1 MQEQGISLDEVDQEG
16 NSAVHVA
23 SQHGYLGCI
32 QVHSLLLTV
41 RKGSLKKQN
50 RSIGGKE
57 ERTTRRSN
65 SGKEGIL
72 FIRKMPV
79 LNQLL
84 YYTVGVTNRTVR
96 TLWFPFFGIGL
107 NFTSVLKRPRV
118 REARSWNPLGLQQT
132 RLSLDWP
139 WFQPTA
145 SSSLTLV
152 TQHILQKK
160 KSHVLC
166 ACDS

>member
-50 RSIGGKE
+50 RSSGGKE
-57 ERTTRRSN
+57 GRTTRRNN
-65 SGKEGIL
+65 SGKGGIL

-84 YYTVGVTNRTVR
+84 YYTVGVTNRTVKA
-96 TLWFPFFGIGL
+96 LWVFFFVIEL
-107 NFTSVLKRPRV
+107 SVTSVLKRPRV
-118 REARSWNPLGLQQT
+118 REARSWIPLGLQQT
-132 RLSLDWP
+132 RLSLNWP

-160 KSHVLC
+160 KISCSLC
-166 ACDS
+166 L

>member
-41 RKGSLKKQN
+41 RKGSLEKRN
-50 RSIGGKE
+50 RGSRGE
-57 ERTTRRSN
+57 EGRKTRRN
-65 SGKEGIL
+65 NTGKEGIL

-84 YYTVGVTNRTVR
+84 YYTVGVTNWTVR
-96 TLWFPFFGIGL
+96 TLCFLFFVIGL
-107 NFTSVLKRPRV
+107 SFTSVFKRPRV
-118 REARSWNPLGLQQT
+118 REARSAIPLGIEKT

-139 WFQPTA
+139 WFHPTA
-145 SSSLTLV
+145 SKQPHTYSPTYLTKKISCSL
-152 TQHILQKK
+152 
-160 KSHVLC
+160 C
-166 ACDS
+166 M